1 MDMEKACEI
10 IKVEEELSEKDSL
23 EHKKGK
29 EDEKNMASTC
39 RISTWHQ
46 PAQGR
51 LLVVY

>member
-1 MDMEKACEI
+1 MDMEKGCEI

-29 EDEKNMASTC
+29 EDERNMAHC